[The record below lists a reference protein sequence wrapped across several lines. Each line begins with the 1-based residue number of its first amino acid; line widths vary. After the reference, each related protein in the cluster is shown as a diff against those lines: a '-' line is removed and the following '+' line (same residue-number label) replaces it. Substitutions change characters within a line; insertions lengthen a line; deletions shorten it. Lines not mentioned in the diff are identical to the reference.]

1 MKSRSYPLLFIV
13 LVLGLSAGWYVA
25 SGRPVT
31 VLAEQH
37 KRSLPGQPLTPQQ
50 QAESEL
56 QTLQQKIR
64 PVTAG
69 QRVVGAAG
77 EYYLFNDNFADA
89 QAAYQ
94 RALALR
100 GRMPNFTRRWQRC
113 FITRQA
119 SVLPRRWR
127 AI

>member
-13 LVLGLSAGWYVA
+13 LVLGLTAGWYVA
-25 SGRPVT
+25 SGRPAT

-37 KRSLPGQPLTPQQ
+37 KRSLPVQPLTPQQ

-56 QTLQQKIR
+56 KQLQQQIEQS
-64 PVTAG
+64 PQDSVLWA
-69 QRVVGAAG
+69 QLA

-100 GRMPNFTRRWQRC
+100 GRMPNCTRRWQRC
-113 FITRQA
+113 FITRQG
-119 SVLPRRWR
+119 SGLPRRWR

>member
-13 LVLGLSAGWYVA
+13 LVLGLTAGWYVA
-25 SGRPVT
+25 SGRPAT

-37 KRSLPGQPLTPQQ
+37 MRSLPVQPLTPQQ

-56 QTLQQKIR
+56 QQLQQQIDQS
-64 PVTAG
+64 PQDSVLWA
-69 QRVVGAAG
+69 QLA

-89 QAAYQ
+89 QVAYQ

-100 GRMPNFTRRWQRC
+100 GRMPNCTRRWQRC
-113 FITRQA
+113 FITRRG
-119 SVLPRRWR
+119 SVLPHRWR